1 MSGRFPSA
9 PRPGITAAMTQRYY
23 RVQSPEEDPQELLHP
38 ANQVTEPWGDDH
50 HGPCDKCHGTGRTEH
65 ECESCK
71 AGVDSSCPSCAGS
84 VYYERECPACGGSGC
99 IDDPARR
106 GVSVF
111 PDEDGLYRY
120 MLKREGR
127 LGDRALV
134 VLARELSDDQ
144 DVDADQGARLVRPT
158 EVVEVRDVDH
168 ACIERLREELRS
180 ERSSAA
186 GS

>member
-1 MSGRFPSA
+1 
-9 PRPGITAAMTQRYY
+9 
-23 RVQSPEEDPQELLHP
+23 
-38 ANQVTEPWGDDH
+38 
-50 HGPCDKCHGTGRTEH
+50 
-65 ECESCK
+65 
-71 AGVDSSCPSCAGS
+71 

-134 VLARELSDDQ
+134 VLAGELSDDE
-144 DVDADQGARLVRPT
+144 DVDADEGALLVRPT

-186 GS
+186 GP